1 MNTRTGIHCYV
12 SPQVI
17 SLASDRCALASA
29 FINSGQSGD
38 ITDATVPFWPIRRY
52 YALWGRGAA
61 FRDRIVRSHFGKQLG
76 IAQPHLWIMHA
87 AAFGDHLS
95 FPTLAKFTCNILPLL
110 ASGCKV
116 EREFSVLGKITMWQW
131 SSLSTSTIANSM
143 MMCGKNLCG
152 IWLPPTE
159 NQQFNA
165 DLYALEVY

>member
-1 MNTRTGIHCYV
+1 V
-12 SPQVI
+12 SCI
-17 SLASDRCALASA
+17 SSCS
-29 FINSGQSGD
+29 
-38 ITDATVPFWPIRRY
+38 V
-52 YALWGRGAA
+52 
-61 FRDRIVRSHFGKQLG
+61 HFQ
-76 IAQPHLWIMHA
+76 AWPHLWITHA
-87 AAFGDHLS
+87 AAFGDHPS
-95 FPTLAKFTCNILPLL
+95 FPNLAKFACNILPLL

-143 MMCGKNLCG
+143 MMMCGKNLCG